1 MQGKKMSLLAR
12 HVRGAR
18 GLLGWSVED
27 LAREAG
33 VGVDAI
39 RRWEAGTQKP
49 RNATRDKIRQAFEA
63 NRIEFTNG
71 DGPGVR
77 LHPRPSSPGLP
88 SEFDTES

>member
-1 MQGKKMSLLAR
+1 MSLLAR
-12 HVRGAR
+12 HIRGAR
-18 GLLGWSVED
+18 GLLDWSVED

-49 RNATRDKIRQAFEA
+49 RNATKDKVRLAFEA
-63 NRIEFTNG
+63 HQIEFLDG

-77 LHPRPSSPGLP
+77 LHLGRSRA
-88 SEFDTES
+88 EREVN